1 MSIMDGSTVKNLE
14 EKDSCGLFQC
24 TPLHSP
30 RTEENQEKDRIQPR
44 NLEHFD
50 T

>member
-1 MSIMDGSTVKNLE
+1 MDGGTVKNLE
-14 EKDSCGLFQC
+14 EEDSCGLFQC

-30 RTEENQEKDRIQPR
+30 GRTKENQEKDRIQPR

-50 T
+50 I

>member
-1 MSIMDGSTVKNLE
+1 MDGGTVKNLE
-14 EKDSCGLFQC
+14 EKESCGLFQS

-30 RTEENQEKDRIQPR
+30 GRTKKTQEKDRIQPR